1 MDSSQ
6 SLDIS
11 QTRINIGAEGS
22 EVIEFPSLE
31 EGILTQSEEHVKE
44 RNRNLLCSPL
54 LVIQDNFA
62 SPDLPLLTCLTQDQE
77 LGSDSL
83 FHQSQLDF
91 APLRGIPDKT
101 EDIEW
106 FSRPSEVSEALYQA
120 TSEVSSDLVNSCF
133 SVSQH
138 VLTGSTAIGSQ
149 RSFLSPEQENNKEN
163 TSSNTVDEL
172 KIPKD
177 SDNYDALCSYMSWKT
192 QKDIQQPGN
201 NFADKDQVSV
211 STLSDISDENIAPKR
226 SDSFNASG
234 LHVHWEQEPL
244 QQTEPSLTNMDHVSF
259 PHEVAYDNKM
269 SYSFLRVLLERR
281 GKAVPL
287 TSDSH
292 NFESVFLSSSAENEV
307 KQKVNSLEG
316 YERTEGGL
324 QKELSQCFKQK
335 ESTNNLL
342 SSEVHPRSLDV
353 KYVGNVVVPDN
364 SVKVSEAHILSGGH
378 DISKMEAS
386 GGPLQTAASN
396 LDETSVQLY
405 FQEER
410 NQKETSAFEEL
421 QEKADS
427 DDITM
432 DNDTECC
439 SLDENDVVCSES
451 VADLQRETCDQHDLT
466 GEYGELEVLENLL
479 DDLCDS
485 SLPWQ
490 HTSQLLSEEESNFEK
505 PVVHSNL
512 SICESF
518 SSVLPPFDPHE
529 PIRESDYHASNLRML
544 RVSLDTVPKTPQ
556 HLAGDSSEGSIPEI
570 TQSKLKLGI
579 TTTTED
585 SDVES
590 HLSLYP
596 EDLPQ
601 LAISSLQGNTIGLH
615 TDAPNQM
622 ALTHSHLTEESL
634 KVSDNSEPADQK
646 YGMPI
651 EPPSSYPYREK
662 PSILYQQGLPDS
674 YLTEEALNVSGIPG
688 SDDQNT
694 GIPTVPSISHS
705 PREKTG
711 IFYHQ
716 AMPGGQVPAE
726 ALKVPAAPGPA
737 DQKTGLLPA
746 TSPSYLPRDKA
757 GIFYQQ
763 ALTGGQVPSEALKI
777 LAAPGPAGQ
786 MTGIPPV
793 TSVPYSQREQP
804 GVLYQQVL
812 SGGQIPAEG
821 LKDSVALGPAVQKT
835 GITPATSI
843 PYSQRDEPGIYY
855 RQALLGGQITAEAL
869 KISSAPGPAGQK
881 TGISPVTSPSYSP
894 RDQPDVFYQQTL
906 SGGQIPAEALKVS
919 AASGP
924 AGQKTAITPA
934 PSLPY
939 SQRDQPGVFYLQ
951 ALLGDQIPAET
962 LKLLAASGPAG
973 QKTGIPPATS
983 VPYSQRDQPGILN
996 GQALPGDQIPAEALK
1011 LSSAPRPAGQKTS
1024 IPPETSPSY
1033 SPRDRTDV
1041 FYQQTVSGGQIPSEA
1056 LKLSA
1061 ASGPAGQKTSIPP
1074 ATSVPYSKR
1083 DQPGFFYQQ
1092 ALPGGQIASE
1102 ALKISSAPGPA
1113 GQKTGIPPATSPS
1126 YSPRDKPDVFYQP
1139 AVPGGQIPAE
1149 ALKVSAAPG
1158 PAGQKTGIT
1167 SAPSLSYSQEDQPDV
1182 FYKQALPSDPITAEA
1197 LKLSAASGP
1206 AGQKTGIAPAT
1217 SLPYSQRDQ
1226 PDVLYR
1232 QTLLGDQIPAEALK
1246 LSAASGLA
1254 GQKTS
1259 IPPAPSLPYSQRDQP
1274 GVFYQQALPGGQIT
1288 AEALKVSAASG
1299 PAGQKTG
1306 ITSAPSIP
1314 YSQRDQP
1321 GVLYRQALP
1330 GEQIPSEALKL
1341 SAASG
1346 TAGQKTNIPPASS
1359 FPYSQRDQPSVFYQ
1373 QGLPGGQIPAETL
1386 KLSAASGPAGQKTGI
1401 PPAPSVPYSQI
1412 DQPGVLYRQ
1421 GLPGD
1426 QIPAEALKLSSASGP
1441 ADQKTVITPATS
1453 VPYSQRDQPGVL
1465 YQQTLLGD
1473 QIPAEALKLS
1483 AAPGPADQKTG
1494 ITSAPSVP
1502 YSQRDQPGVLY
1513 RHALPGDQI
1522 PAEALKLSAASGPAD
1537 QKTCITSVP
1546 SFPYSQRDQPG
1557 VLYRQALPGDQI
1569 PAESLKLS
1577 AAPGPADQ
1585 KTGIIPGPSVPYSQR
1600 DHPGV
1605 LYRQALLGDQIPA
1618 EALKLS
1624 AASGP
1629 ADQKT
1634 GITSVPSFPY
1644 SQRDQPGVLY
1654 RQALPGDQIPAESL
1668 KLSAA
1673 PGPADQKTGI
1683 IPGPSVPYSQ
1693 RDHPGVLY
1701 RQALLGDQ
1709 IPAEALKLSAAPG
1722 PADQKTGVP
1731 PAPCLP
1737 YSQRDQPGV
1746 LYRQALLG
1754 DEIPAEALKL
1764 SAASG
1769 LADQKTGITS
1779 VPSVPYSQRD
1789 QPGVLYQQALPGDQ
1803 IPAEDLKV
1811 STAPGP
1817 AGQKT
1822 GIPPST
1828 SFPFSQRD
1836 QPGVLYRQALPGD
1849 QIPAEDL
1856 KVSTASGPTDQKKT
1870 GITSAPSVPYSKR
1883 DQPGVFYR
1891 QGLPGDQIPAEA
1903 LKHSSAPGPAG
1914 QKTGI
1919 LPATSP
1925 SYSPRDKPDVFYQ
1938 QTVSG
1943 GQKPAEA
1950 LTVSAASGPADQKAG
1965 IPPATSVPYSQRD
1978 QPGVF
1983 YKQVLPGGQILVE
1996 ALKVSA
2002 TSGPADQ
2009 KTGITAT
2016 SVPYSQRDQPGV
2028 FYRQALPGGQIVAD
2042 ALKVSAA
2049 PGPAGQKTGIPPVT
2063 SVPYS
2068 QRDQPGVFYQQA
2080 LTGGQIPI
2088 ETQKVSAVPGAAGP
2102 KTGITPTTSP
2112 SYSPRDQPDVFYQ
2125 QSLPRGQIPIESLK
2139 ASAVLG
2145 PAGQKT
2151 GIPPVSS
2158 VPYSPKDKPN
2168 VVYQQSLPGGQEALR
2183 VSSVPGA
2190 DNQKTRIPTL
2200 TSTSYSPRNKPGVF
2214 YQQVLPG
2221 SHIPAETLNVSLA
2234 PGADDR
2240 KISIPT
2246 ITSPSYSYR
2255 GDPAIILYQ
2264 QELPESHLA
2273 EEFLSSA
2280 LGPADKKTGITTVSS
2295 ASYPHGDK
2303 SYAFYRQ
2310 ALPESHVTD
2319 QALKVSTFPRSADQK
2334 VETAAVRSTSYSHR
2348 VKPGT
2353 FYRQELPD
2361 GHVTEET
2368 VKVSAIPGLADQK
2381 TLTTKV
2387 YSSSYSQR
2395 EKPGVIYQQAL
2406 SDSYP
2411 TKEPLKISA
2420 IPGSADQMTGIP
2432 ILTSTSYSQR
2442 ETSNIFYRQMLSNN
2456 HLNEEAQKVSFVPG
2470 LDDHKTGIPIGSS
2483 TFYLHREKPIIF
2495 YQQTLPDSHL
2505 PEEALKV
2512 SATPGT
2518 DQKTGIPTVIP
2529 PSYSQRD
2536 KLGIFYQQS
2545 LPSSHIPEE
2554 SLTAPGPADQ
2564 NMVTPTLSS
2573 SSYSLEEKPVI
2584 FYQRA
2589 LTDSYLPKEALKVL
2603 SSPEPTDLQAGN
2615 LTVSSTS
2622 PYSFGE
2628 EPIVLYHQ
2636 VLPDSQRS
2644 EESLKLSVIS
2654 EPVDTTIPIEIS
2666 PSYSPIDQTVISY
2679 QQELARRAED
2689 DLNILGVPGLSDQNT
2704 RIHIVPFTRYLHGE
2718 KPIIS
2723 YQQELTDIPEDT
2735 LEVLG
2740 DPEPADYKTGIH
2752 TITST
2757 PYSQGEQSIISL
2769 QQELPDLT
2777 QVTLKTV
2784 KVPGL
2789 VDQKTGIQTV
2799 SSSSY
2804 SSSFHKQELPNISKE
2819 ALDVLVL
2826 PEPDDPKTGIS
2837 TMPLSYYSHREKPSV
2852 FSPQELPESH
2862 LTEEASKVSSVSV
2875 PVEQRAGTPSSS
2887 YIHREK
2893 PSDFSQQSFP
2903 DSDLTEES
2911 LKASTVSGL
2920 GDQKNRIPAVP
2931 SGSYSHQEKLRVSTV
2946 NLPDNQKTEL
2956 PTVTHSF
2963 HLKREKPRIST
2974 VIGPDDQETPLLTVF
2989 HSSYSERVKP
2999 HVFFQQQ
3006 LPDRD
3011 QSEDIL
3017 KISTVPEPI
3026 DVNTGAPITLCGS
3039 YLQKEKSNNLYLREL
3054 PDRYQ
3059 TEDALKVSTV
3069 PEPADQ
3075 KTELPTAPPSSF
3087 SYRGKLNIFYQKDL
3101 PCRHLTEDDLKVS
3114 SGLGQSDQITG
3125 LSIISPG
3132 TYSPDEKDKL
3142 VSEHVQRLID
3152 NLDSSDS
3159 SAFSKHMPLNSQ
3171 ADDGLVIIKP
3181 ESIGFE
3187 DNGSEEIQDTYNSS
3201 KTLKE
3206 IRTLLMEA
3214 ENIALK
3220 RCNFPAP
3227 LVPFR
3232 DVSDIS
3238 FIRSK
3243 KVVCFK
3249 EPPTTDV
3256 SDGDFLHRQ
3265 PYIEEESP
3273 SNRSIQKDIGTQT
3286 NLKCQRGIE
3295 NWEFIRSTTIRSP
3308 LQEAESKA
3316 RMALGETL
3324 RQYEAAKSAMRSEPE
3339 RYSRTIGNKIIIPM
3353 MTIIKSDSSSDVSDG
3368 HGSCSWESNLPES
3381 LESVSDVLLNF
3392 FPYTSP
3398 NPSITDSREEQG
3410 MSESDDG
3417 GSVDSLAARVKN
3429 LLHCE
3434 SSLNHAKQ
3442 ILRNAEEEE
3451 CRVRARAWNLK
3462 FNLAREC
3469 GYSIS
3474 ELNEDDRRKVE
3485 EIKAELFGHGRTTHV
3500 SEGSQSPRGIG
3511 CTPEAVCSHIIIE
3524 SHEKGCFRTLT
3535 AEQPQ
3540 LEDHPC
3546 IFTSA
3551 ESSEMIRG
3559 QQSPSSW
3566 RTRHINF
3573 SKSLD
3578 QNNPHLKVWNSLQ
3591 LQSHSPLIS
3600 DDFKISKGLR
3610 MPFREN
3616 MDPWLSEL
3624 VEVEPAC
3631 VPPKEVE
3638 FPSSSQIP
3646 SPEPMKQFTTSIT
3659 FSSHR
3664 HSQCISDSSVF
3675 KVGVTEGSQY
3685 TGASMGVF
3693 NSHITE
3699 EQNSPRDFKQKTSS
3713 PSSYKM
3719 LSHSPHKAVT
3729 FLAEKGRQ
3737 NEKLFVDF
3745 EPSHREE
3752 TLLERSDFNV
3762 SHSEPSTSA
3771 NYTFKE
3777 VQFSDNHTHISMGRP
3792 SSTLGI
3798 KEKNVTRT
3806 ADLPS
3811 HIFLEQRELFE
3822 KSKAPHADHHMKKH
3836 HSCLCPDIPSC
3847 IFLEQQELFKQS
3859 NAPHVD
3865 HEMRESH
3872 SLFSQGQDYIAS
3884 DLPSPI
3890 CLEQHQSRPLGIDDH
3905 MRKHHFPFSQG
3916 QDCVVEKNQHT
3927 PKSHITSMIN
3937 VEVNSVSQS
3946 APDHYTLETS
3956 ASTPPSNR
3964 KALSCVRITLCPKT
3978 PSKLD
3983 SGTLDKR
3990 FHSLDSASKTRMNS
4004 EFNSDLQTISSRS
4017 LEPTSKLLTSK
4028 PIAQNQE
4035 SLGFLGPKSPL
4046 DFQVVQSPLP
4056 DSNTITQDL
4065 KAIPSQNSQI
4075 VTSRQIQVNISDLEG
4090 YSKPEGTPVS
4100 ADRSPEQSKTS
4111 LFASEKLSSDAV
4123 TQITTESP
4131 EKTMFSSEIFINAED
4146 HGSKILEPHTK
4157 NPLKGPVKF
4166 ASSSSVQQIT
4176 TSRGTDAQ
4184 PLLLPYKPPGSSK
4197 MYYVPQLETVPSF
4210 PDSKSDT
4217 TIESSHSG
4225 SNDAIAPEFPAQVL
4239 GTRDDDL
4246 SATVNI
4252 KHKEGIYS
4260 KRAVPKAPLSLG
4272 KKPFQKDNAEVQVQ
4286 VAITTDQNLSNE
4298 KQKEENLSQ
4307 MVLTKTDWPE
4317 EESLQKDTGGSS
4329 DATAAKHLIQVQD
4342 TKAENLPDMKPTE
4355 PICGFNQQKEEIY
4368 IDRTVSKEA
4377 WTEKKESLQIDI
4389 SESECH
4395 SEFENTTHS
4404 VFRSAKFYFHHP
4416 VHLLSDQDFCHES
4429 LGRSVFMR
4437 HSWKDFFH
4445 HHSDKNREH
4454 TCLPPPYQNVDKTK
4468 IDYTRIKSLS
4478 INMNVGDKE
4487 VIPTTKS
4494 QAKDHL
4500 KSNGQTNDP
4509 KRDHKVTP
4517 EVTTSHTASLNEL
4530 WNKYQERQRQQK
4542 QSDVSDRKEL
4552 SLVERLDRLAKL
4564 LQSPITHSLRTS
4576 ESVQDDNRRERFKE
4590 WSYKQKQQ
4598 KSKFQKQKRYKSV
4611 EKGHRNICDLKK
4623 SKVLS
4628 PHQTGRSN
4636 QIKIEQI
4643 KFDKYI
4649 LRKQPDLHYIS
4660 NTSSDSRPS
4669 EESELFTDTPTNI
4682 LSTTTSPV
4690 ESDILTQTD
4699 REVTLHERS
4708 SSISTI
4714 DTARLIQAF
4723 GHERVCLSPRR
4734 VKLYSSITNQQRR
4747 YLEKR
4752 CKHKKSLNTG
4762 YPQMTSEH
4770 TRRRHIQVANHMISS
4785 DSVSCAS
4792 SFLSLNSTLCNEENV
4807 HMLNKGIQAGNL
4819 EIVHGDGKHTRD
4831 VGVTFPTP
4839 SSSEARLEED
4849 SDVTSWLEEKVEEKI
4864 PVTNYLGDKK
4874 LKKNKKNSCEV
4885 FPVGVSWFVPVENVK
4900 SGSKKENLLKSCGP
4914 GISWFEPITKT
4925 KPWREPLREQNW
4937 QGQRMEGWGS
4947 LADPGRDYGRG
4958 LLKPF
4963 VKATLQEALHFHRPD
4978 FISRSGER
4986 IKRLKLIVQERK
4998 LQNMFESER
5007 DVLFN
5012 TIQPQPRRVF
5022 MAAQNKPIGKKEMI
5036 QRSKRIYQQL
5046 PEVQKKKEEEKR
5058 KLEYKSYR
5066 LRAQLYKTKVT
5077 NRLLGRKV
5085 PWD

>member
-1 MDSSQ
+1 MEPEDLPWPGELEEEEEAEVAAATAAQTDRAPNSEETVMGKVEEVKEVEEVEEEAGPGPEREPEREPELDSGLNYQYQPLESTDDEEDEEAKAWLLARPGVTFPPLPPPRPRYSQSESTSSEVVPLTDNVWQQSSYEGDIRKHISDSNVASSETTVQWDSGDDQRTESWNYFPQEMDSSQ

-244 QQTEPSLTNMDHVSF
+244 QQTEPGLTNKDHVSF

-281 GKAVPL
+281 GKAIPL

-342 SSEVHPRSLDV
+342 SSEVHPKSLDV

-386 GGPLQTAASN
+386 GGPLQTPASN

-505 PVVHSNL
+505 PVVHSNV

-518 SSVLPPFDPHE
+518 SSVLPPFVPHE

-544 RVSLDTVPKTPQ
+544 RVSLDNVPKTPQ

-585 SDVES
+585 SDIES

-651 EPPSSYPYREK
+651 EPPPSYPYREK

-716 AMPGGQVPAE
+716 AMPGGQIPAE

-763 ALTGGQVPSEALKI
+763 ALMGGQVPSEALKI
-777 LAAPGPAGQ
+777 SAAPGPAGQ

-793 TSVPYSQREQP
+793 TSVPYPQREQP

-843 PYSQRDEPGIYY
+843 PYSQRDEPGVYY
-855 RQALLGGQITAEAL
+855 REALPGGQITAEAL

-894 RDQPDVFYQQTL
+894 RYQPDVFYQQTL

-924 AGQKTAITPA
+924 AGQKTVITPV

-939 SQRDQPGVFYLQ
+939 SQRDQPGVFYQHALPGGQTPAEIQKISAIPGKDEQKTGLPALTVTLPSDLQ
-951 ALLGDQIPAET
+951 REKPDVSYQKALPGVQIPAEA
-962 LKLLAASGPAG
+962 LKLSAAPGPTEQKIGITPATSVPYSEKDQPGVFSKQALPGGQTAAEALKVLTASGPAG
-973 QKTGIPPATS
+973 QKTGIPP
-983 VPYSQRDQPGILN
+983 V
-996 GQALPGDQIPAEALK
+996 
-1011 LSSAPRPAGQKTS
+1011 
-1024 IPPETSPSY
+1024 TSPSY
-1033 SPRDRTDV
+1033 SPRDEPEI
-1041 FYQQTVSGGQIPSEA
+1041 FYQKALPDGHIPIEA
-1056 LKLSA
+1056 LKVSA
-1061 ASGPAGQKTSIPP
+1061 APGPADQKTGISP
-1074 ATSVPYSKR
+1074 ATSVTYSQR
-1083 DQPGFFYQQ
+1083 DQPGVFSQQ
-1092 ALPGGQIASE
+1092 DLPGGHIAAE
-1102 ALKISSAPGPA
+1102 ALKVSSASGPT

-1126 YSPRDKPDVFYQP
+1126 YSPRDKPDVFHQK
-1139 AVPGGQIPAE
+1139 ALIGGQIPAE
-1149 ALKVSAAPG
+1149 ALKVS
-1158 PAGQKTGIT
+1158 
-1167 SAPSLSYSQEDQPDV
+1167 S
-1182 FYKQALPSDPITAEA
+1182 
-1197 LKLSAASGP
+1197 
-1206 AGQKTGIAPAT
+1206 
-1217 SLPYSQRDQ
+1217 
-1226 PDVLYR
+1226 
-1232 QTLLGDQIPAEALK
+1232 
-1246 LSAASGLA
+1246 
-1254 GQKTS
+1254 
-1259 IPPAPSLPYSQRDQP
+1259 
-1274 GVFYQQALPGGQIT
+1274 
-1288 AEALKVSAASG
+1288 
-1299 PAGQKTG
+1299 
-1306 ITSAPSIP
+1306 
-1314 YSQRDQP
+1314 
-1321 GVLYRQALP
+1321 
-1330 GEQIPSEALKL
+1330 
-1341 SAASG
+1341 
-1346 TAGQKTNIPPASS
+1346 
-1359 FPYSQRDQPSVFYQ
+1359 
-1373 QGLPGGQIPAETL
+1373 
-1386 KLSAASGPAGQKTGI
+1386 
-1401 PPAPSVPYSQI
+1401 
-1412 DQPGVLYRQ
+1412 
-1421 GLPGD
+1421 
-1426 QIPAEALKLSSASGP
+1426 
-1441 ADQKTVITPATS
+1441 
-1453 VPYSQRDQPGVL
+1453 
-1465 YQQTLLGD
+1465 
-1473 QIPAEALKLS
+1473 
-1483 AAPGPADQKTG
+1483 
-1494 ITSAPSVP
+1494 
-1502 YSQRDQPGVLY
+1502 
-1513 RHALPGDQI
+1513 
-1522 PAEALKLSAASGPAD
+1522 
-1537 QKTCITSVP
+1537 
-1546 SFPYSQRDQPG
+1546 
-1557 VLYRQALPGDQI
+1557 
-1569 PAESLKLS
+1569 
-1577 AAPGPADQ
+1577 
-1585 KTGIIPGPSVPYSQR
+1585 
-1600 DHPGV
+1600 
-1605 LYRQALLGDQIPA
+1605 
-1618 EALKLS
+1618 
-1624 AASGP
+1624 
-1629 ADQKT
+1629 
-1634 GITSVPSFPY
+1634 
-1644 SQRDQPGVLY
+1644 
-1654 RQALPGDQIPAESL
+1654 
-1668 KLSAA
+1668 
-1673 PGPADQKTGI
+1673 
-1683 IPGPSVPYSQ
+1683 
-1693 RDHPGVLY
+1693 
-1701 RQALLGDQ
+1701 
-1709 IPAEALKLSAAPG
+1709 
-1722 PADQKTGVP
+1722 
-1731 PAPCLP
+1731 
-1737 YSQRDQPGV
+1737 
-1746 LYRQALLG
+1746 
-1754 DEIPAEALKL
+1754 
-1764 SAASG
+1764 
-1769 LADQKTGITS
+1769 
-1779 VPSVPYSQRD
+1779 
-1789 QPGVLYQQALPGDQ
+1789 
-1803 IPAEDLKV
+1803 
-1811 STAPGP
+1811 APGP

-1822 GIPPST
+1822 GIPP
-1828 SFPFSQRD
+1828 
-1836 QPGVLYRQALPGD
+1836 
-1849 QIPAEDL
+1849 
-1856 KVSTASGPTDQKKT
+1856 
-1870 GITSAPSVPYSKR
+1870 
-1883 DQPGVFYR
+1883 
-1891 QGLPGDQIPAEA
+1891 
-1903 LKHSSAPGPAG
+1903 
-1914 QKTGI
+1914 
-1919 LPATSP
+1919 
-1925 SYSPRDKPDVFYQ
+1925 
-1938 QTVSG
+1938 
-1943 GQKPAEA
+1943 
-1950 LTVSAASGPADQKAG
+1950 
-1965 IPPATSVPYSQRD
+1965 ATSVPYSQSDR
-1978 QPGVF
+1978 
-1983 YKQVLPGGQILVE
+1983 
-1996 ALKVSA
+1996 
-2002 TSGPADQ
+2002 
-2009 KTGITAT
+2009 
-2016 SVPYSQRDQPGV
+2016 
-2028 FYRQALPGGQIVAD
+2028 
-2042 ALKVSAA
+2042 
-2049 PGPAGQKTGIPPVT
+2049 
-2063 SVPYS
+2063 
-2068 QRDQPGVFYQQA
+2068 PGVFYQQG
-2080 LTGGQIPI
+2080 LPGGQIPI
-2088 ETQKVSAVPGAAGP
+2088 ETQKVSAVPGAAGQ
-2102 KTGITPTTSP
+2102 KTGITPATSP
-2112 SYSPRDQPDVFYQ
+2112 SYSPRDQPDVFFQ
-2125 QSLPRGQIPIESLK
+2125 QALPRGQIPIEGLK

-2158 VPYSPKDKPN
+2158 VSFSPKDKPG

-2183 VSSVPGA
+2183 VSSVPGP

-2234 PGADDR
+2234 PGADDQ

-2255 GDPAIILYQ
+2255 GEPAIILYQ

-2280 LGPADKKTGITTVSS
+2280 LGPADKKTGMTTVSS

-2334 VETAAVRSTSYSHR
+2334 VETAVVRSTSYSHG

-2381 TLTTKV
+2381 TMTTKV

-2470 LDDHKTGIPIGSS
+2470 LDDHKTGIPIGPT

-2495 YQQTLPDSHL
+2495 YQETLQDSHL

-2512 SATPGT
+2512 STTPGT

-2603 SSPEPTDLQAGN
+2603 SSPEPADLQAGN
-2615 LTVSSTS
+2615 LSVSSTS

-2654 EPVDTTIPIEIS
+2654 EPVDTTIPTEIS
-2666 PSYSPIDQTVISY
+2666 PSYSPIDQAVISY
-2679 QQELARRAED
+2679 QQELARRTED

-2735 LEVLG
+2735 LEVLE

-2789 VDQKTGIQTV
+2789 ADQKTGIQTV

-2826 PEPDDPKTGIS
+2826 PEPDDQKTGIS

-2887 YIHREK
+2887 YFHREK

-2931 SGSYSHQEKLRVSTV
+2931 SSSYSHQEKLKVSTV

-2989 HSSYSERVKP
+2989 HSSCSERVKP

-3017 KISTVPEPI
+3017 KISTVPEPT

-3039 YLQKEKSNNLYLREL
+3039 YLQKEKSNNLYLRKL
-3054 PDRYQ
+3054 SDRYQ

-3075 KTELPTAPPSSF
+3075 KAELPTAPPSSF

-3114 SGLGQSDQITG
+3114 SGLGQSNQITG

-3353 MTIIKSDSSSDVSDG
+3353 MTIIKSDSSSDISDG

-3398 NPSITDSREEQG
+3398 NPSIIDSRDEQG

-3546 IFTSA
+3546 VFTSA

-3559 QQSPSSW
+3559 RQSPSSW

-3638 FPSSSQIP
+3638 FPSSSLIP
-3646 SPEPMKQFTTSIT
+3646 PPEPMKQFTTSIT

-3699 EQNSPRDFKQKTSS
+3699 EQNSRDFKQKTSS

-3752 TLLERSDFNV
+3752 ALLERSDFNV

-3777 VQFSDNHTHISMGRP
+3777 IQFSDNHTHISMGRP

-3798 KEKNVTRT
+3798 KEKNVTKT

-3859 NAPHVD
+3859 NAPRVD

-3884 DLPSPI
+3884 DLPSPV
-3890 CLEQHQSRPLGIDDH
+3890 CLEQHQSRPLGVDDH

-4017 LEPTSKLLTSK
+4017 LESTSKLLASK

-4184 PLLLPYKPPGSSK
+4184 PLLLPYKPSGSSK

-4217 TIESSHSG
+4217 TVESSHSG

-4286 VAITTDQNLSNE
+4286 VAITTDQNLSDE

-4307 MVLTKTDWPE
+4307 MVLTKTNWPE
-4317 EESLQKDTGGSS
+4317 EESMQKDTGGSS

-4342 TKAENLPDMKPTE
+4342 TKAENLPDMKPIE
-4355 PICGFNQQKEEIY
+4355 PICGFNQKKEEQKEEIY

-4377 WTEKKESLQIDI
+4377 WTEKKESLHIDI

-4487 VIPTTKS
+4487 VIPTSKS
-4494 QAKDHL
+4494 QVKDHL

-4576 ESVQDDNRRERFKE
+4576 ESVQDDNKRERFKE

-4849 SDVTSWLEEKVEEKI
+4849 SDVTSWLEEKIEEKI

-4874 LKKNKKNSCEV
+4874 LKKNKKNSCE
-4885 FPVGVSWFVPVENVK
+4885 GVSWFVPVENVK

-4937 QGQRMEGWGS
+4937 QGQRMEGWGT

-4963 VKATLQEALHFHRPD
+4963 VRATLQEALHFHRPD

-5012 TIQPQPRRVF
+5012 TMQPQPRRVF

>member
-1 MDSSQ
+1 MEPEDLPWPGELEEEEEAEVEEVKEVEEVEEVKEVEEVEEEAGPGPEREPEREPELDSGLNYQYQPLESTDDEEDEEAKAWLLARPGVTFPPLPPPRPRYSQSESTSSEVVPLTDNIWQQSSYESDIRKHISDSNVASSETTVQWDSGDDQRTESWNYFPQEMDSSQ

-244 QQTEPSLTNMDHVSF
+244 QQTEPSLTNKDHVSF

-307 KQKVNSLEG
+307 KQNVNSLEG

-396 LDETSVQLY
+396 LDETSVQLN

-432 DNDTECC
+432 DNDTECY

-490 HTSQLLSEEESNFEK
+490 HTSRLLSEEESNFEK
-505 PVVHSNL
+505 LVVHSNL

-529 PIRESDYHASNLRML
+529 PIRESDYRASNLRML

-585 SDVES
+585 SDIES

-646 YGMPI
+646 YGMPV

-674 YLTEEALNVSGIPG
+674 YLTEEALNVS
-688 SDDQNT
+688 
-694 GIPTVPSISHS
+694 
-705 PREKTG
+705 
-711 IFYHQ
+711 
-716 AMPGGQVPAE
+716 
-726 ALKVPAAPGPA
+726 AAPGP
-737 DQKTGLLPA
+737 
-746 TSPSYLPRDKA
+746 
-757 GIFYQQ
+757 
-763 ALTGGQVPSEALKI
+763 
-777 LAAPGPAGQ
+777 
-786 MTGIPPV
+786 
-793 TSVPYSQREQP
+793 
-804 GVLYQQVL
+804 
-812 SGGQIPAEG
+812 
-821 LKDSVALGPAVQKT
+821 
-835 GITPATSI
+835 
-843 PYSQRDEPGIYY
+843 
-855 RQALLGGQITAEAL
+855 
-869 KISSAPGPAGQK
+869 
-881 TGISPVTSPSYSP
+881 
-894 RDQPDVFYQQTL
+894 
-906 SGGQIPAEALKVS
+906 
-919 AASGP
+919 
-924 AGQKTAITPA
+924 
-934 PSLPY
+934 
-939 SQRDQPGVFYLQ
+939 
-951 ALLGDQIPAET
+951 
-962 LKLLAASGPAG
+962 
-973 QKTGIPPATS
+973 
-983 VPYSQRDQPGILN
+983 
-996 GQALPGDQIPAEALK
+996 
-1011 LSSAPRPAGQKTS
+1011 
-1024 IPPETSPSY
+1024 
-1033 SPRDRTDV
+1033 
-1041 FYQQTVSGGQIPSEA
+1041 
-1056 LKLSA
+1056 
-1061 ASGPAGQKTSIPP
+1061 
-1074 ATSVPYSKR
+1074 
-1083 DQPGFFYQQ
+1083 
-1092 ALPGGQIASE
+1092 
-1102 ALKISSAPGPA
+1102 
-1113 GQKTGIPPATSPS
+1113 
-1126 YSPRDKPDVFYQP
+1126 
-1139 AVPGGQIPAE
+1139 
-1149 ALKVSAAPG
+1149 
-1158 PAGQKTGIT
+1158 
-1167 SAPSLSYSQEDQPDV
+1167 
-1182 FYKQALPSDPITAEA
+1182 
-1197 LKLSAASGP
+1197 
-1206 AGQKTGIAPAT
+1206 
-1217 SLPYSQRDQ
+1217 
-1226 PDVLYR
+1226 
-1232 QTLLGDQIPAEALK
+1232 
-1246 LSAASGLA
+1246 
-1254 GQKTS
+1254 
-1259 IPPAPSLPYSQRDQP
+1259 
-1274 GVFYQQALPGGQIT
+1274 
-1288 AEALKVSAASG
+1288 
-1299 PAGQKTG
+1299 
-1306 ITSAPSIP
+1306 
-1314 YSQRDQP
+1314 
-1321 GVLYRQALP
+1321 
-1330 GEQIPSEALKL
+1330 
-1341 SAASG
+1341 
-1346 TAGQKTNIPPASS
+1346 
-1359 FPYSQRDQPSVFYQ
+1359 
-1373 QGLPGGQIPAETL
+1373 
-1386 KLSAASGPAGQKTGI
+1386 
-1401 PPAPSVPYSQI
+1401 
-1412 DQPGVLYRQ
+1412 
-1421 GLPGD
+1421 
-1426 QIPAEALKLSSASGP
+1426 
-1441 ADQKTVITPATS
+1441 
-1453 VPYSQRDQPGVL
+1453 
-1465 YQQTLLGD
+1465 
-1473 QIPAEALKLS
+1473 
-1483 AAPGPADQKTG
+1483 
-1494 ITSAPSVP
+1494 
-1502 YSQRDQPGVLY
+1502 
-1513 RHALPGDQI
+1513 
-1522 PAEALKLSAASGPAD
+1522 
-1537 QKTCITSVP
+1537 
-1546 SFPYSQRDQPG
+1546 
-1557 VLYRQALPGDQI
+1557 
-1569 PAESLKLS
+1569 
-1577 AAPGPADQ
+1577 
-1585 KTGIIPGPSVPYSQR
+1585 
-1600 DHPGV
+1600 
-1605 LYRQALLGDQIPA
+1605 
-1618 EALKLS
+1618 
-1624 AASGP
+1624 
-1629 ADQKT
+1629 
-1634 GITSVPSFPY
+1634 
-1644 SQRDQPGVLY
+1644 
-1654 RQALPGDQIPAESL
+1654 
-1668 KLSAA
+1668 
-1673 PGPADQKTGI
+1673 
-1683 IPGPSVPYSQ
+1683 
-1693 RDHPGVLY
+1693 
-1701 RQALLGDQ
+1701 
-1709 IPAEALKLSAAPG
+1709 
-1722 PADQKTGVP
+1722 
-1731 PAPCLP
+1731 
-1737 YSQRDQPGV
+1737 
-1746 LYRQALLG
+1746 
-1754 DEIPAEALKL
+1754 
-1764 SAASG
+1764 
-1769 LADQKTGITS
+1769 ADQKTGITS

-1789 QPGVLYQQALPGDQ
+1789 QPGVVYRQALPSGQ
-1803 IPAEDLKV
+1803 ITAEALKV
-1811 STAPGP
+1811 SAAPAP

-1822 GIPPST
+1822 GIPPTT
-1828 SFPFSQRD
+1828 S
-1836 QPGVLYRQALPGD
+1836 L
-1849 QIPAEDL
+1849 
-1856 KVSTASGPTDQKKT
+1856 
-1870 GITSAPSVPYSKR
+1870 PYSQI
-1883 DQPGVFYR
+1883 DQPGVFY
-1891 QGLPGDQIPAEA
+1891 Q
-1903 LKHSSAPGPAG
+1903 
-1914 QKTGI
+1914 
-1919 LPATSP
+1919 
-1925 SYSPRDKPDVFYQ
+1925 
-1938 QTVSG
+1938 
-1943 GQKPAEA
+1943 
-1950 LTVSAASGPADQKAG
+1950 
-1965 IPPATSVPYSQRD
+1965 
-1978 QPGVF
+1978 
-1983 YKQVLPGGQILVE
+1983 QVLPGGQILVE

-2080 LTGGQIPI
+2080 LTGSQIPAEDLKDSVALGPAGQKTGIPPATSPSYSPREKPNIFYQQALPGGQIPAEVQKFSAIPGTDDLKTGLPSVLSPSDLQREKPGVFYQHALPGDQITADALRVSATPGPGDQKTSIPLAPSGTYSQRDQPGVFSQQALPSGHIVAEALKVSAALGPAGQKIGIPPATSPSYSPRDKPDVFHQKALPGDQNPTEALEVSVAPGLADQKTDISPATSPSYSPRDKPDVFYQQTLPGGQIPTEALKVSTAPGSAGQKTGIPPVTSVPYSQRDEPDVYYRQTLPGGHIPAEALKISSVPGPAGHKTGIPPAASLSYSPRDKPDVFCQQSVPGGHIPAEVLKVSGTSVSADQKTGITPVTSVPYSQRDKPSIFYHQALPGGQIPAEAPKVSAAPGPAGQKTGIPPVTSDPYSQRDQPGVFYQHALPGGQIPAKIQKFSAIPGTDEQKTGLPAITLPSDLQRDKAGIFYQQALLGGQIPAEDLKVSATSGPAGQKTGKPPVTSPSYSPRDEPDVFYQKALPGGQIAAETPKASAAPGPAGQKTGIPPAPSLPYSQRDQPGVFYQHSLPGGQTPAEIQKFSAIPGKDEQKTGLRTVTLPSDLQREKPGIFYQQALPGGQIPAEAVKVSATSGPAGQKTGKPPVTSPSYSPRDEPDVFYQKALPGGQIAAETPKLSAAPGPAGQKTGIPPVTSVPYSQRDQPGVFYQHALPGGQISAEIQKFSAIPGKDEQKTGLPAVTLPSDLQREKPDIFYQQALPGGQIPAEALKVSAAPRQAGQKTGIPPAASPSYSPGDEPDVSYQKALPGGHIAAEALKVSAACGPTGQKTGIPPATSPSYSPRDKPDVFHQKALLGSQIPAEALKVSSAPGPAGQKTGIPPATSVPYSQSDLPGVFHQQGLPGGQIPI

-2125 QSLPRGQIPIESLK
+2125 QSLPRGQIPIKSLK

-2183 VSSVPGA
+2183 VSSVPGP

-2295 ASYPHGDK
+2295 ASFPHVDK

-2353 FYRQELPD
+2353 FYWQELPD

-2387 YSSSYSQR
+2387 YSSSYPQR

-2628 EPIVLYHQ
+2628 ELIVLYHQ

-2789 VDQKTGIQTV
+2789 ADQKTGIQTV

-2837 TMPLSYYSHREKPSV
+2837 TLPLSYYSHREKPSV

-2931 SGSYSHQEKLRVSTV
+2931 SSSYSHQEKLKVSTV

-2963 HLKREKPRIST
+2963 HLQREKPRIST

-3017 KISTVPEPI
+3017 KISTVPEPT

-3059 TEDALKVSTV
+3059 TEDALKVLTV

-3256 SDGDFLHRQ
+3256 SDGDFLRRQ

-3353 MTIIKSDSSSDVSDG
+3353 MTMIKSDSSSDVSDG

-3546 IFTSA
+3546 VFTSA

-3559 QQSPSSW
+3559 RQSPSSW

-3777 VQFSDNHTHISMGRP
+3777 IQFSDNHTHISMGRP

-3927 PKSHITSMIN
+3927 PKSHITSVIN

-4157 NPLKGPVKF
+4157 NPLKGPVRF

-4355 PICGFNQQKEEIY
+4355 PICGFNQQKEEVY

-4874 LKKNKKNSCEV
+4874 LKKNKKNSCE
-4885 FPVGVSWFVPVENVK
+4885 GVSWFVPVENVK

-4998 LQNMFESER
+4998 LQNMFKSER

>member
-1 MDSSQ
+1 MHVIPAVWENPEFKANLSNLERARIWLSEIERKTESWNYFPQEMDSSQ

-244 QQTEPSLTNMDHVSF
+244 QQTEPGLTNKDH
-259 PHEVAYDNKM
+259 
-269 SYSFLRVLLERR
+269 
-281 GKAVPL
+281 
-287 TSDSH
+287 
-292 NFESVFLSSSAENEV
+292 
-307 KQKVNSLEG
+307 
-316 YERTEGGL
+316 
-324 QKELSQCFKQK
+324 
-335 ESTNNLL
+335 
-342 SSEVHPRSLDV
+342 
-353 KYVGNVVVPDN
+353 
-364 SVKVSEAHILSGGH
+364 
-378 DISKMEAS
+378 
-386 GGPLQTAASN
+386 
-396 LDETSVQLY
+396 
-405 FQEER
+405 
-410 NQKETSAFEEL
+410 EL

-451 VADLQRETCDQHDLT
+451 VADLQR
-466 GEYGELEVLENLL
+466 
-479 DDLCDS
+479 
-485 SLPWQ
+485 
-490 HTSQLLSEEESNFEK
+490 
-505 PVVHSNL
+505 
-512 SICESF
+512 
-518 SSVLPPFDPHE
+518 E

-585 SDVES
+585 SDIES

-615 TDAPNQM
+615 TDAPIQM

-651 EPPSSYPYREK
+651 EPPPSYPYREK

-674 YLTEEALNVSGIPG
+674 YLTEEPLNVSSIPG

-716 AMPGGQVPAE
+716 AMPGGQIPAE

-746 TSPSYLPRDKA
+746 TSSYLPRDKA

-763 ALTGGQVPSEALKI
+763 ALMGGQVPSEALKI
-777 LAAPGPAGQ
+777 SAAPGPA
-786 MTGIPPV
+786 
-793 TSVPYSQREQP
+793 
-804 GVLYQQVL
+804 
-812 SGGQIPAEG
+812 
-821 LKDSVALGPAVQKT
+821 AVQKT

-843 PYSQRDEPGIYY
+843 PYSQRDEPGVYY
-855 RQALLGGQITAEAL
+855 REALPGGQITAEAL

-894 RDQPDVFYQQTL
+894 RNQPDVFYQQTL

-924 AGQKTAITPA
+924 AGQKT
-934 PSLPY
+934 S
-939 SQRDQPGVFYLQ
+939 
-951 ALLGDQIPAET
+951 
-962 LKLLAASGPAG
+962 
-973 QKTGIPPATS
+973 IPPATS
-983 VPYSQRDQPGILN
+983 VPYSERDQPGVLYR
-996 GQALPGDQIPAEALK
+996 QALQGDQIPAEALK
-1011 LSSAPRPAGQKTS
+1011 LSSAPRPAGQKTA
-1024 IPPETSPSY
+1024 IPPATSPSY

-1056 LKLSA
+1056 LTVSA
-1061 ASGPAGQKTSIPP
+1061 ASGPAGQKTGIPP
-1074 ATSVPYSKR
+1074 ATSVPYSER

-1102 ALKISSAPGPA
+1102 ALKISSVPEPA

-1126 YSPRDKPDVFYQP
+1126 YSPRDKPDVFYQQAVPDGQITSEALKLSAAPGP
-1139 AVPGGQIPAE
+1139 ADQKKTGITPAPSVPYLQRDQPGVSYRQALPGGQIPAE
-1149 ALKVSAAPG
+1149 ALKLSAAPG
-1158 PAGQKTGIT
+1158 PADQKTGIPPAT
-1167 SAPSLSYSQEDQPDV
+1167 SVLYSQRDQPSVLYRQALLGDQIPAEALKLSAASGPSGQKSGITSEPSLSYSQRDQPV
-1182 FYKQALPSDPITAEA
+1182 ILYRQALPGHQIPAQA

-1217 SLPYSQRDQ
+1217 SLSYSQGEE
-1226 PDVLYR
+1226 PDVFYKQALPS
-1232 QTLLGDQIPAEALK
+1232 DQITAEALK

-1254 GQKTS
+1254 GQKTG
-1259 IPPAPSLPYSQRDQP
+1259 IPPAPSVPYSQRDQ
-1274 GVFYQQALPGGQIT
+1274 A
-1288 AEALKVSAASG
+1288 
-1299 PAGQKTG
+1299 
-1306 ITSAPSIP
+1306 
-1314 YSQRDQP
+1314 

-1330 GEQIPSEALKL
+1330 GDQIPSEALKL
-1341 SAASG
+1341 SVASG

-1359 FPYSQRDQPSVFYQ
+1359 FPYSQRDQPSVFYHQ
-1373 QGLPGGQIPAETL
+1373 ALPGGQILAETL

-1401 PPAPSVPYSQI
+1401 P
-1412 DQPGVLYRQ
+1412 L
-1421 GLPGD
+1421 
-1426 QIPAEALKLSSASGP
+1426 
-1441 ADQKTVITPATS
+1441 
-1453 VPYSQRDQPGVL
+1453 
-1465 YQQTLLGD
+1465 
-1473 QIPAEALKLS
+1473 
-1483 AAPGPADQKTG
+1483 
-1494 ITSAPSVP
+1494 APSVP
-1502 YSQRDQPGVLY
+1502 YSQRDQPSVFY
-1513 RHALPGDQI
+1513 HQALPGDQI
-1522 PAEALKLSAASGPAD
+1522 PAEALKLPAASRPAD
-1537 QKTCITSVP
+1537 QKTVVTPAPSV
-1546 SFPYSQRDQPG
+1546 PYSQRDQPG

-1569 PAESLKLS
+1569 PAEALKVS

-1605 LYRQALLGDQIPA
+1605 LYRQALPGDQIPAEALELSAAPGPAGQKTSIPPAPSVPYSQRDQSGVLYRQALPGDQIPA

-1624 AASGP
+1624 SASGP

-1634 GITSVPSFPY
+1634 GITSVPSVSY
-1644 SQRDQPGVLY
+1644 SQRDQPGISYRQALPSGQITAEALKVSAVPGPAGQKTGIPPTTSLPYSQIDQPGVFYQQALLDDQIPAEDLKVSTASGPADQKKTGITPAPSVPYSKREKPGVFY
-1654 RQALPGDQIPAESL
+1654 RQALPGDQ
-1668 KLSAA
+1668 
-1673 PGPADQKTGI
+1673 
-1683 IPGPSVPYSQ
+1683 VP
-1693 RDHPGVLY
+1693 V
-1701 RQALLGDQ
+1701 
-1709 IPAEALKLSAAPG
+1709 
-1722 PADQKTGVP
+1722 
-1731 PAPCLP
+1731 
-1737 YSQRDQPGV
+1737 
-1746 LYRQALLG
+1746 
-1754 DEIPAEALKL
+1754 EALKL

-1769 LADQKTGITS
+1769 PADKKTGIIS

-1789 QPGVLYQQALPGDQ
+1789 QPGVFYQQGLLGDQIPAEDLKVSVVPGPAGQKTGIPPATSLPFSQRDQPGVFYQQALLGDQ

-1811 STAPGP
+1811 STASGPTDQKKTGIISAPSVPYSKRDQPGVFYQQALPGDQIPAEALKVSAAPGP
-1817 AGQKT
+1817 ADQKT
-1822 GIPPST
+1822 GIPPAPSL
-1828 SFPFSQRD
+1828 PYSQRD

-1856 KVSTASGPTDQKKT
+1856 KVSAAYGPADHKKT
-1870 GITSAPSVPYSKR
+1870 GITPGPSVPYSQR
-1883 DQPGVFYR
+1883 DQPGVLYR
-1891 QGLPGDQIPAEA
+1891 QGLPGDQIPVEA

-1938 QTVSG
+1938 QT
-1943 GQKPAEA
+1943 
-1950 LTVSAASGPADQKAG
+1950 
-1965 IPPATSVPYSQRD
+1965 
-1978 QPGVF
+1978 
-1983 YKQVLPGGQILVE
+1983 
-1996 ALKVSA
+1996 
-2002 TSGPADQ
+2002 
-2009 KTGITAT
+2009 
-2016 SVPYSQRDQPGV
+2016 
-2028 FYRQALPGGQIVAD
+2028 
-2042 ALKVSAA
+2042 
-2049 PGPAGQKTGIPPVT
+2049 
-2063 SVPYS
+2063 
-2068 QRDQPGVFYQQA
+2068 
-2080 LTGGQIPI
+2080 
-2088 ETQKVSAVPGAAGP
+2088 
-2102 KTGITPTTSP
+2102 
-2112 SYSPRDQPDVFYQ
+2112 
-2125 QSLPRGQIPIESLK
+2125 
-2139 ASAVLG
+2139 
-2145 PAGQKT
+2145 
-2151 GIPPVSS
+2151 
-2158 VPYSPKDKPN
+2158 
-2168 VVYQQSLPGGQEALR
+2168 
-2183 VSSVPGA
+2183 
-2190 DNQKTRIPTL
+2190 
-2200 TSTSYSPRNKPGVF
+2200 
-2214 YQQVLPG
+2214 
-2221 SHIPAETLNVSLA
+2221 
-2234 PGADDR
+2234 
-2240 KISIPT
+2240 
-2246 ITSPSYSYR
+2246 
-2255 GDPAIILYQ
+2255 
-2264 QELPESHLA
+2264 
-2273 EEFLSSA
+2273 
-2280 LGPADKKTGITTVSS
+2280 
-2295 ASYPHGDK
+2295 
-2303 SYAFYRQ
+2303 
-2310 ALPESHVTD
+2310 
-2319 QALKVSTFPRSADQK
+2319 
-2334 VETAAVRSTSYSHR
+2334 
-2348 VKPGT
+2348 
-2353 FYRQELPD
+2353 
-2361 GHVTEET
+2361 
-2368 VKVSAIPGLADQK
+2368 
-2381 TLTTKV
+2381 
-2387 YSSSYSQR
+2387 
-2395 EKPGVIYQQAL
+2395 L
-2406 SDSYP
+2406 SD
-2411 TKEPLKISA
+2411 
-2420 IPGSADQMTGIP
+2420 
-2432 ILTSTSYSQR
+2432 
-2442 ETSNIFYRQMLSNN
+2442 
-2456 HLNEEAQKVSFVPG
+2456 
-2470 LDDHKTGIPIGSS
+2470 
-2483 TFYLHREKPIIF
+2483 
-2495 YQQTLPDSHL
+2495 LP
-2505 PEEALKV
+2505 
-2512 SATPGT
+2512 
-2518 DQKTGIPTVIP
+2518 
-2529 PSYSQRD
+2529 
-2536 KLGIFYQQS
+2536 
-2545 LPSSHIPEE
+2545 
-2554 SLTAPGPADQ
+2554 
-2564 NMVTPTLSS
+2564 
-2573 SSYSLEEKPVI
+2573 
-2584 FYQRA
+2584 
-2589 LTDSYLPKEALKVL
+2589 
-2603 SSPEPTDLQAGN
+2603 
-2615 LTVSSTS
+2615 
-2622 PYSFGE
+2622 
-2628 EPIVLYHQ
+2628 
-2636 VLPDSQRS
+2636 
-2644 EESLKLSVIS
+2644 
-2654 EPVDTTIPIEIS
+2654 
-2666 PSYSPIDQTVISY
+2666 
-2679 QQELARRAED
+2679 
-2689 DLNILGVPGLSDQNT
+2689 
-2704 RIHIVPFTRYLHGE
+2704 
-2718 KPIIS
+2718 
-2723 YQQELTDIPEDT
+2723 
-2735 LEVLG
+2735 
-2740 DPEPADYKTGIH
+2740 
-2752 TITST
+2752 
-2757 PYSQGEQSIISL
+2757 
-2769 QQELPDLT
+2769 

-2789 VDQKTGIQTV
+2789 ADQKTGIQTV

-2826 PEPDDPKTGIS
+2826 PEPDDQKTGIS

-2875 PVEQRAGTPSSS
+2875 PVEQR
-2887 YIHREK
+2887 
-2893 PSDFSQQSFP
+2893 
-2903 DSDLTEES
+2903 
-2911 LKASTVSGL
+2911 
-2920 GDQKNRIPAVP
+2920 KNRIPAVP
-2931 SGSYSHQEKLRVSTV
+2931 SSSYSHQEKLKVSTV

-2989 HSSYSERVKP
+2989 RNSYSERVKP

-3011 QSEDIL
+3011 QSEEIL
-3017 KISTVPEPI
+3017 KISTVPEPT

-3039 YLQKEKSNNLYLREL
+3039 YLQKEISNNLYLREL
-3054 PDRYQ
+3054 LDRYQ

-3114 SGLGQSDQITG
+3114 SGLGQSDQIPG
-3125 LSIISPG
+3125 LSAISPG

-3171 ADDGLVIIKP
+3171 ANDGLVIIKP

-3308 LQEAESKA
+3308 LQEAESKT

-3339 RYSRTIGNKIIIPM
+3339 CYSRTIGNKIIIPM

-3398 NPSITDSREEQG
+3398 NPSIIDSRDEQG

-3417 GSVDSLAARVKN
+3417 GSVDSLAAHVKN

-3546 IFTSA
+3546 VFTSA

-3559 QQSPSSW
+3559 RQSPSSW

-3578 QNNPHLKVWNSLQ
+3578 QNNPHFKVWNSLQ

-3638 FPSSSQIP
+3638 FPSSSQISP
-3646 SPEPMKQFTTSIT
+3646 PEPMKQFTTSIT

-3699 EQNSPRDFKQKTSS
+3699 EQNSPTRDFKQQTSS

-3762 SHSEPSTSA
+3762 SHSEPSTNA

-3777 VQFSDNHTHISMGRP
+3777 IQFSDNHTHISMGRP

-3798 KEKNVTRT
+3798 KEKNVTKT

-3859 NAPHVD
+3859 NAPRVD

-3884 DLPSPI
+3884 DLSSPI
-3890 CLEQHQSRPLGIDDH
+3890 CLEQHQSRPLGVDDY

-4100 ADRSPEQSKTS
+4100 
-4111 LFASEKLSSDAV
+4111 LSSDAV

-4184 PLLLPYKPPGSSK
+4184 PLLLPYKPSGSSK

-4217 TIESSHSG
+4217 TVESSHSG

-4286 VAITTDQNLSNE
+4286 VAITTDQNLSDE

-4342 TKAENLPDMKPTE
+4342 TKKEE
-4355 PICGFNQQKEEIY
+4355 QKEEIY

-4377 WTEKKESLQIDI
+4377 WTEKKESLHIDI

-4494 QAKDHL
+4494 QVKDHL

-4517 EVTTSHTASLNEL
+4517 EVTSSHTASLNEL

-4576 ESVQDDNRRERFKE
+4576 ESVQDDNKRERFKE

-4623 SKVLS
+4623 GKVLS

-4849 SDVTSWLEEKVEEKI
+4849 SDATSWLEEKVEEKI

-4874 LKKNKKNSCEV
+4874 LKKNKKNSCE
-4885 FPVGVSWFVPVENVK
+4885 GVSWFVPVENVK

-4947 LADPGRDYGRG
+4947 LADPGKDYGRG

-4963 VKATLQEALHFHRPD
+4963 VRATLQEALHFHRPD

-5012 TIQPQPRRVF
+5012 TMQPQPRRVF

-5036 QRSKRIYQQL
+5036 QRSKR
-5046 PEVQKKKEEEKR
+5046 
-5058 KLEYKSYR
+5058 
-5066 LRAQLYKTKVT
+5066 
-5077 NRLLGRKV
+5077 
-5085 PWD
+5085 